1 MSGDEPVELA
11 AEAQGTAPGR
21 GRLEGRRIVVVG
33 GGRIPNDDPDSPP
46 GNGQATS
53 VLAAREGAAVAV
65 VDIRPEAADE
75 TVALVEAEGGRAARI
90 VADVS
95 DAAACD
101 RLVDEARDALGGLD
115 GV

>member
-1 MSGDEPVELA
+1 MSEAELP

-21 GRLEGRRIVVVG
+21 GRLEGRRVLVVG
-33 GGRIPNDDPDSPP
+33 AGRLPNDDPDSPP

-65 VDIRPEAADE
+65 VDIRPDAADE
-75 TVALVEAEGGRAARI
+75 TVALVEDAGGHAVRI

-95 DAAACD
+95 DAEDCD
-101 RLVDEARDALGGLD
+101 RLVDEAVD
-115 GV
+115 G

>member
-33 GGRIPNDDPDSPP
+33 AGRMPNDDPDSPP
-46 GNGQATS
+46 GNGPATS

-65 VDIRPEAADE
+65 VDVRAEAADE
-75 TVALVEAEGGRAARI
+75 TVGMVEQEGGRAVRI
-90 VADVS
+90 VADVAQ
-95 DAAACD
+95 AADCE
-101 RLVDEARDALGGLD
+101 RLVDEASE
-115 GV
+115 